1 MHNDWTQ
8 VWRVCIAC
16 IPSGAQSLARV
27 ACSATMV
34 PTVMVVKA
42 LALVRKALVCAEVGM
57 DILVIIFVTVA
68 FAFTVMA
75 SSFKSD
81 VRAPSGDWSC

>member
-1 MHNDWTQ
+1 MHNNWTQ
-8 VWRVCIAC
+8 AWRACIAC
-16 IPSGAQSLARV
+16 IPPGAQSVARV
-27 ACSATMV
+27 ACSAAMA
-34 PTVMVVKA
+34 PTGMVVKA

-57 DILVIIFVTVA
+57 DILVIMFVTVA

-75 SSFKSD
+75 SAFKSD

>member
-8 VWRVCIAC
+8 VWRACIAC

-27 ACSATMV
+27 ACSAAMV

-42 LALVRKALVCAEVGM
+42 LALVRKALVCAEVGI
-57 DILVIIFVTVA
+57 DILVIIFVIGA
-68 FAFTVMA
+68 FADVDIIVVAVTVVDSA
-75 SSFKSD
+75 FVSS
-81 VRAPSGDWSC
+81 